1 METKNIDTTITED
14 DVINNSKLEHLYN
27 HDFGGGRFFQVV
39 FSNKDETQIRLAS
52 KTLMKILY
60 FKENDNIE
68 SIELVKVVEGA
79 EKQKIKFSKF
89 DFQQLRCFLEFINTI
104 DLKSISN
111 RRIVLAE
118 NSLDILDKE
127 TKKKIST
134 LLSGTE
140 GTDIIKN
147 LLDDGLIT
155 SQDLVNTGY
164 RKQQLEIF
172 RKLLYENFIQDYKN
186 QFCTATTK
194 DEVAW
199 QHFFNKNQWI
209 FGYGLNYRF
218 QGILQKEFHAS
229 DTSASG
235 KDGVIGDFL
244 MGDNKFTTFIELK
257 LPTTELFGSKANR
270 ANTWKLSNQLF
281 DSISQILEQKAS
293 GQLKIENTKELVDDN
308 YNVINQHSYDSKTIL
323 LIGNWAE
330 VDSSSDPEG
339 IKKIKRKT
347 FELFRRDSRNI
358 EVLTYDELYQRA
370 TFIVGK

>member
-1 METKNIDTTITED
+1 METKNVDTKITED

-27 HDFGGGRFFQVV
+27 NDFGKGRFFQVV
-39 FSNKDETQIRLAS
+39 FSNKDETNIKLAS
-52 KTLMKILY
+52 KTLMKIIY
-60 FKENDNIE
+60 FKEDDNIE
-68 SIELVKVVEGA
+68 GIEIIKVVEDI

-89 DFQQLRCFLEFINTI
+89 DLQQLKCFLEFINSL

-118 NSLDILDKE
+118 NSFNVLDKE

-140 GTDIIKN
+140 GTDIIKD
-147 LLDDGLIT
+147 LLDNGLIT

-172 RKLLYENFIQDYKN
+172 RKLLDENYLQEYKN
-186 QFCTATTK
+186 INCESNTK

-209 FGYGLNYRF
+209 FGYGLNYHF

-229 DTSASG
+229 DTNASG
-235 KDGVIGDFL
+235 RDGVIADFL
-244 MGDNKFTTFIELK
+244 MGDNNFTTFVELK

-270 ANTWKLSNQLF
+270 ANTWKLSNSLF
-281 DSISQILEQKAS
+281 DAVSQILEQKAS
-293 GQLKIENTKELVDDN
+293 GQIKIEMTKELTNDKQE
-308 YNVINQHSYDSKTIL
+308 IITQHSYDSKTVL
-323 LIGNWAE
+323 LIGNWKE
-330 VDSSSDPEG
+330 VDANIDAEG
-339 IKKIKRKT
+339 IKKTKRKT

-358 EVLTYDELYQRA
+358 EILTYDELYQRA